1 MICGIYYN
9 TGGRIAVA
17 SIEDASSVRS
27 FLDAVT
33 AVETSVHVDA
43 VFLSTDDKFDSTLET
58 RVASGARTIHASHV
72 FLILKGE
79 GIIIFHQACEG
90 TKEFALAVLAFSL
103 IVTKEIAS
111 PVVGH
116 CCRGGQQGE

>member
-79 GIIIFHQACEG
+79 GIFIFHQACEG
-90 TKEFALAVLAFSL
+90 TKFALAVLAFSL

-111 PVVGH
+111 PIVGH
-116 CCRGGQQGE
+116 CCCGGQQGE